1 MKNRYI
7 LFLFILMVVS
17 NILLIVK
24 FVSITIDYQDLKQ
37 NEEAVKVN
45 MKSYID
51 KITNKEMLEMKSEQS
66 SLPEKIINLIS
77 PKGKGTLVLR
87 LSEEDCFNCYNEVFY
102 IIKTRILELRNEK
115 IFILGNF
122 KDKQS
127 LGGFVNENIKKNV
140 RIYNYTDSLM
150 LPIERLHVPYAFLLS
165 SEGQIKN
172 VYSFDR
178 NNTEVL
184 ELYID
189 NVVKKITKQ

>member
-1 MKNRYI
+1 
-7 LFLFILMVVS
+7 MVVS

-24 FVSITIDYQDLKQ
+24 FVNITTDYQDLRQ
-37 NEEAVKVN
+37 NEEVVKTN

-77 PKGKGTLVLR
+77 PNGNGTLVLR
-87 LSEEDCFNCYNEVFY
+87 LSEKDCFNCYSEVFY
-102 IIKTRILELRNEK
+102 TIKTRILELSNEK

-150 LPIERLHVPYAFLLS
+150 FPIERLHVPYAFLLS
-165 SEGQIKN
+165 SEGQIQN
-172 VYSFDR
+172 VYSFDK